1 MDQTPGEPL
10 FPPLAES
17 KHTPPG
23 PVQPDPVQPNPVQ
36 PGHIQ
41 PVQVGVLEL
50 REELPVI
57 VKESVLAGQV
67 TVQREVLTR
76 TETVV
81 MELTRE
87 TLRITVGAG
96 QAAVYLGDELI
107 RPGESREVLLY
118 DEQVVVSKQAYV
130 TQEVRVSKQT
140 VTERAEYPLELQY
153 EELVVNRTDVAGT
166 LITDAVDTAVAG
178 TAAVIPAE

>member
-1 MDQTPGEPL
+1 MDQPSEPTSPL
-10 FPPLAES
+10 TAEKRPIQTAETRPPQ
-17 KHTPPG
+17 
-23 PVQPDPVQPNPVQ
+23 V
-36 PGHIQ
+36 
-41 PVQVGVLEL
+41 VQVGVLEL

-57 VKESVLAGQV
+57 VRESVLAGQV
-67 TVQREVLTR
+67 SIQREVRVR

-87 TLRITVGAG
+87 TLRIEVGVG

-118 DEQVVVSKQAYV
+118 DEQVLVSKQPYV
-130 TQEVRVSKQT
+130 TQEVRVSKRT

-153 EELVVNRTDVAGT
+153 EELVVDRTEASGT
-166 LITDAVDTAVAG
+166 LLPLEGVAP
-178 TAAVIPAE
+178 TE

>member
-1 MDQTPGEPL
+1 MDQPSGEPP
-10 FPPLAES
+10 FQPLAEPDAVQLN
-17 KHTPPG
+17 HA
-23 PVQPDPVQPNPVQ
+23 QPD
-36 PGHIQ
+36 HIQ
-41 PVQVGVLEL
+41 TIEVGVLEL

-57 VKESVLAGQV
+57 VRESVLAGQV
-67 TVQREVLTR
+67 TVHREVLTR

-87 TLRITVGAG
+87 TLRIEVGVG

-118 DEQVVVSKQAYV
+118 DERVVVSKQPYV
-130 TQEVRVSKQT
+130 TQEVRVSKRT

-153 EELVVNRTDVAGT
+153 EELVVNRTDASGT
-166 LITDAVDTAVAG
+166 LLPPESLAPT
-178 TAAVIPAE
+178 E

>member
-1 MDQTPGEPL
+1 MDQPSGNPQL
-10 FPPLAES
+10 PSLADADQLQAGQLKAGQSQAVE
-17 KHTPPG
+17 
-23 PVQPDPVQPNPVQ
+23 
-36 PGHIQ
+36 
-41 PVQVGVLEL
+41 VGVLEL

-57 VKESVLAGQV
+57 LKESVLAGQV
-67 TVQREVLTR
+67 SIQREVLTR

-87 TLRITVGAG
+87 TLHITVGAG

-107 RPGESREVLLY
+107 QPGESREVLLY

-130 TQEVRVSKQT
+130 TQEVRVSKRT

-153 EELVVNRTDVAGT
+153 EQLVVDRTDAAGTLTTDTVGTSVVSTPAVGTDVAGH
-166 LITDAVDTAVAG
+166 
-178 TAAVIPAE
+178 AE